1 MRERQG
7 GTERGLNAAARKLE
21 ELDNVAAGVQ
31 SRLEDLQDGV
41 CIQINDEISGVRQD
55 IIDYVQEEL
64 KPEMEQLL
72 KEDILGNLRDQSWV
86 LRPS

>member
-1 MRERQG
+1 
-7 GTERGLNAAARKLE
+7 LE
-21 ELDNVAAGVQ
+21 ELDDVAAGVQ

-41 CIQINDEISGVRQD
+41 CIQIDDEISGVRQD
-55 IIDYVQEEL
+55 IIDYLQEEL